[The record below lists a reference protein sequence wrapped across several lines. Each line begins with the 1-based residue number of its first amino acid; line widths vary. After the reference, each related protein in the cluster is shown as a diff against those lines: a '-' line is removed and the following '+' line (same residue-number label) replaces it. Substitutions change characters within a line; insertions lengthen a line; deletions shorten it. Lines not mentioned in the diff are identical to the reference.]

1 MDSSQPKSRSARSP
15 DTSPAHGL
23 DDSARTL
30 YDPKP
35 GDDEA
40 IAKLSVTQVVDPPT
54 HADHF
59 LSPASTP
66 IISRTDPARPAV
78 GAVLGDYEILE
89 KLGEGAMGAV
99 YRARQI
105 SFNRTVALKILFSHI
120 ASHPRLVKRLYREG
134 EALAKLDHEGIVQ
147 AFGMGE
153 VAGSHFV
160 AMEFVEGMNLQR
172 WLRKLGKVP
181 VGDACFIT
189 LAVARALDHA
199 HAQGIIHRDIKPEN
213 ILISPEG
220 RIKVADLGMVKNDE
234 DDMAL
239 TQTGHA
245 IGTPWYMPLEQAKNA
260 KETDARSDIY
270 SLGCMLYC
278 LLTGHPPF
286 QGRTLVELIQ
296 SKERGT
302 FPPAR
307 SQNSDVTERLDLVIL
322 KMTAKQPKDRYASCA
337 DLIRDL
343 EKLGVAAPQLSFIGQ
358 PGDEG
363 RHATPRPQGTKT
375 LVGLADI
382 DPNVW
387 YVKIPSSPGKHVVK
401 KLSTE
406 QVRALLDH
414 DKIAPTTQVSH
425 HANQG
430 FRALS
435 AHREFGAALSKV
447 TREAAD
453 VTTSKYRELYKKIEE
468 NEESRED
475 VSGERQALHDSHTRY
490 YLEMAW
496 AYGKYPLFAFIVLS
510 ILTWLVRSIL

>member
-1 MDSSQPKSRSARSP
+1 MKSAS
-15 DTSPAHGL
+15 SPAPTPVHGIEDAVRTAL
-23 DDSARTL
+23 DPLLR
-30 YDPKP
+30 
-35 GDDEA
+35 DDEA
-40 IAKLSVTQVVDPPT
+40 MARLSATQVVDPPT
-54 HADHF
+54 NAPEHTPLSLPRAD
-59 LSPASTP
+59 A
-66 IISRTDPARPAV
+66 ARPLA
-78 GAVLGDYEILE
+78 GTILGDYEILE

-105 SFNRTVALKILFSHI
+105 SFNRIVALKILFSHI
-120 ASHPRLVKRLYREG
+120 ASHPRLVQRLYREG
-134 EALAKLDHEGIVQ
+134 HALAQLDHEGIVQ
-147 AFGMGE
+147 AFGVGE

-172 WLRKLGKVP
+172 WLRKLGTLA
-181 VGDACFIT
+181 VGDACCIT

-199 HAQGIIHRDIKPEN
+199 HQQNIIHRDIKPEN

-234 DDMAL
+234 DDLAL

-260 KETDARSDIY
+260 KEIDARCDIY
-270 SLGCMLYC
+270 ALGCMFYC

-286 QGRTLVELIQ
+286 QGKTLVELIQ
-296 SKERGT
+296 AKERGT
-302 FPPAR
+302 YPPAR
-307 SQNSDVTERLDLVIL
+307 SQNPDVTERLDLVIM

-337 DLIRDL
+337 ELIRDL
-343 EKLGVAAPQLSFIGQ
+343 EKLGVAAPRLSFIGQ
-358 PGDEG
+358 PADDS
-363 RHATPRPQGTKT
+363 RHATPRPLGTKT
-375 LVGLADI
+375 LVGLDDV
-382 DPNVW
+382 DPNIW
-387 YVKIPSSPGKHVVK
+387 YVKIPSSPGRYTVK

-414 DKIAPTTQVSH
+414 DKIKPNIQVSH
-425 HANQG
+425 HENQG

-468 NEESRED
+468 SEENRED
-475 VSGERQALHDSHTRY
+475 ETGNLQALHDSHVRY
-490 YLEMAW
+490 YLETAW
-496 AYGKYPLFAFIVLS
+496 AYGKYPLFGLIVLS
-510 ILTWLVRSIL
+510 VLAWLARAMVGP